1 MFITSQATTYSVICD
16 ILLPF
21 QLNPMYRFLSAQH
34 LEELVTGSSIDC
46 NLAYLNFKSLQGRLF
61 YEYLLI
67 CDRIPR
73 NNAGQVSHG
82 LLQRYAHGERGGW
95 WCSGLDPLN
104 DWGAM
109 EWGCYKPDFPRQNQ
123 DGKLI
128 KYEHPPLTPTRMFC
142 LRVTLEIW
150 QRTSSRYH
158 VAMPENIVITE
169 SGEAVGFW
177 QWVVEK
183 NIPVIICEGA
193 KKAAAL
199 LSQGYAAI
207 ALPGITSGYRVTK
220 DCVGKVISRQLIPDL
235 AVFTQSTRTFY
246 ICFDYETQPKTI
258 NAVNNAIAQLG
269 ELLQQTACTVKVI
282 RLPGL
287 EKGVDEFIVAKGA
300 IVFKTV
306 YQASADLEID
316 LAKVK
321 PHSQL
326 TYKPALTLNRRY
338 LGKIPFPKSGLV
350 GVKSPK
356 GTGKTTAL
364 LDLVAEAHKNHQP
377 VLLLT
382 HRIQLGRFLCDKIGV
397 EWINHKKLEEEN
409 KNNLFASTTD
419 EKEQCRDAKFSVST
433 QFRIRSVDSQY
444 YSSEKNH
451 NPQSLGLCI
460 DSIWK
465 LKPEH
470 WQGAIIILDEV
481 EQSLWHLL
489 NSSTCKDKRVLILK
503 KFQQLV
509 ATVLQTGGLVIAQD
523 ADLSDLSLDYMKGL
537 AETQLDPW
545 LVVNRWKPETGCDI
559 NFYNTPNPTT
569 LIQQLEQD
577 LIAGRKCYVTTDS
590 RSGRYS
596 SEAIEQYILQR
607 LEQLHKQHPKTLVV
621 SSQTTSQ
628 PNHEALDFI
637 KDINQKVKEYSA
649 VFVTPSL
656 GTGVSIDVEH
666 FDSVYGIFQGV
677 IPDWEARQA
686 LARVRPNVTRH
697 VWCAKRGLGLI
708 GSGSK
713 NYRVLS
719 HWYQENHK
727 ENLALMSPLHKIEV
741 DLPLVYDFIHLRNW
755 AKFAARV
762 NASITLFRHS
772 MQAGLIA
779 EGHQVNIVSDTL
791 TKERLRELRT
801 ALITAATQ
809 DWEMSKKILQEI
821 VKIQKEFIYN
831 SNKSQSIKTH
841 IRQIH
846 QKKELQIADAV
857 ANASEISYKE
867 YELLN
872 NRVITEQESYKLQKY
887 ILQQR
892 YGVAVTPKLKQLDD
906 QGYYQQLLLHYYL
919 THDSEYFR
927 IKDKQE
933 WCQQLWMGDGKVF
946 IPDVKTYTLKIEAL
960 RALGVTQFLEPER
973 EFKENDSDLINL
985 KLKAQ
990 LYSKH
995 ITRSLGMKLPIDG
1008 RAYVSCIKILSIV
1021 LSLLGLKLK
1030 VSYITDSGQGDRV
1043 KIYCIDSATLDDG
1056 RQEIFSVWNASD
1068 ALRLSCSQSGFN
1080 HSSLEKGITP
1090 NNSQSI
1096 STVALL

>member
-1 MFITSQATTYSVICD
+1 
-16 ILLPF
+16 
-21 QLNPMYRFLSAQH
+21 MYRFLSDQH
-34 LEELVTGSSIDC
+34 LEELVTRSGIDC
-46 NLAYLNFKSLQGRLF
+46 NLADLNFKSLQGRLF

-82 LLQRYAHGERGGW
+82 LLQRYADGEKGGW

-109 EWGCYKPDFPRQNQ
+109 EWGCYKPNHPRQNQ

-177 QWVVEK
+177 AWVVEN
-183 NIPVIICEGA
+183 NISVIICEGA

-220 DCVGKVISRQLIPDL
+220 DCVGKVMGRQLIPDL
-235 AVFTQSTRTFY
+235 AVFTKSARTFY

-269 ELLQQTACTVKVI
+269 ELLQQTASLVKVI

-287 EKGVDEFIVAKGA
+287 EKGVDEFIVAQGA
-300 IVFKTV
+300 IAFQTV
-306 YQASADLEID
+306 YQNSTDLETD
-316 LAKVK
+316 LAKIK

-326 TYKPALTLNRRY
+326 TYKPTLTLNRRY
-338 LGKIPFPKSGLV
+338 LGKLPFPKSGLV

-364 LDLVAEAHKNHQP
+364 LDVVTEAQKNHQP

-397 EWINHKKLEEEN
+397 EWINHKKLEEELSSQKSAVRMTSVESPILTSLPVN
-409 KNNLFASTTD
+409 KV
-419 EKEQCRDAKFSVST
+419 EGW
-433 QFRIRSVDSQY
+433 
-444 YSSEKNH
+444 SSPILQVTKKS
-451 NPQSLGLCI
+451 QSLGLCI

-465 LKPEH
+465 LKPED

-503 KFQQLV
+503 KFQQLISII
-509 ATVLQTGGLVIAQD
+509 LQTGGLVIAQD

-537 AETQLDPW
+537 AEISIEPW
-545 LVVNRWKPETGCDI
+545 VVVNEWKPQTGCDVT
-559 NFYNTPNPTT
+559 FYNTPNPTA

-577 LIAGRKCYVTTDS
+577 LILGRKCYVTTDS

-596 SEAIEQYILQR
+596 SEAIEQYIKQR
-607 LEQLHKQHPKTLVV
+607 LEQFQKKYPKTLVV
-621 SSQTTSQ
+621 SSQTTSTHK
-628 PNHEALDFI
+628 HEALDFI

-697 VWCAKRGLGLI
+697 VWCAKRGVGLI

-727 ENLALMSPLHKIEV
+727 ENLALMSPLHKVDV

-755 AKFAARV
+755 ARFAARV
-762 NASITLFRHS
+762 NGSITLFRYS

-779 EGHQVNIVSDTL
+779 EGHQVKVISNTFTKDRL
-791 TKERLRELRT
+791 TELRKALIIAAPKDWETSKKLLREIVNT
-801 ALITAATQ
+801 
-809 DWEMSKKILQEI
+809 KKDFVE
-821 VKIQKEFIYN
+821 N

-841 IRQIH
+841 IRQIR
-846 QKKELQIADAV
+846 QDKEVKIAYAV
-857 ANASEISYKE
+857 ANAPEISYRE
-867 YELLN
+867 YQLLN
-872 NRVITEQESYKLQKY
+872 NRFITEEESYKLQKY

-892 YGVAVTPKLKQLDD
+892 YGVTVTPRLKQLDD
-906 QGYYQQLLLHYYL
+906 QGYYPQLLLHYYL

-927 IKDKQE
+927 IRDKQE
-933 WCQQLWMGDGKVF
+933 WYQQLWMGDGKVF

-973 EFKENDSDLINL
+973 EFQENDSDLINL

-990 LYSKH
+990 VYSKH
-995 ITRSLGMKLPIDG
+995 IKRSLGIKLPVDG
-1008 RAYVSCIKILSIV
+1008 RACVSTIKILSIV

-1030 VSYITDSGQGDRV
+1030 VSELTNSGQGDRI
-1043 KIYCIDSATLDDG
+1043 KIYCIDPATLNDG
-1056 RQEIFSVWNASD
+1056 RQEIFSVWDASD
-1068 ALRLSCSQSGFN
+1068 ALRLSVSQSGFHN
-1080 HSSLEKGITP
+1080 LGLGKGIMP
-1090 NNSQSI
+1090 NNSQST

>member
-1 MFITSQATTYSVICD
+1 MCD
-16 ILLPF
+16 ILLHF
-21 QLNPMYRFLSAQH
+21 QLYPMYRFLSAQH
-34 LEELVTGSSIDC
+34 LEELATRSGIDS

-73 NNAGQVSHG
+73 NNAGQVRHG
-82 LLQRYAHGERGGW
+82 LLQRYADGEKGGW
-95 WCSGLDPLN
+95 WCSGLDPLDN
-104 DWGAM
+104 WGVM

-158 VAMPENIVITE
+158 VAMPENIIITE

-177 QWVVEK
+177 AWVVEN
-183 NIPVIICEGA
+183 NISVIICEGA

-220 DCVGKVISRQLIPDL
+220 DCFGKVMGRQLIPDL
-235 AVFTQSTRTFY
+235 AVFTQSARTFY

-258 NAVNNAIAQLG
+258 NAVNHAIAQLG

-300 IVFKTV
+300 IAFLTV
-306 YQASADLEID
+306 YQTSADLEID
-316 LAKVK
+316 LATVK

-326 TYKPALTLNRRY
+326 TYKPALTLNRHY
-338 LGKIPFPKSGLV
+338 LGKLPFPTSGLV

-364 LDLVAEAHKNHQP
+364 LDLVTEAKKNHQP

-382 HRIQLGRFLCDKIGV
+382 HRIQLGRFLCNKIGV
-397 EWINHKKLEEEN
+397 EWINQKKLEEEN
-409 KNNLFASTTD
+409 TNNLLASKTD
-419 EKEQCRDAKFSVST
+419 QKQQCRDEPWRVST
-433 QFRIRSVDSQY
+433 SYFNGGEILNSLPDQKY
-444 YSSEKNH
+444 
-451 NPQSLGLCI
+451 QSLGLCI
-460 DSIWK
+460 DSLWK

-503 KFQQLV
+503 KFQQLIS
-509 ATVLQTGGLVIAQD
+509 TILQTGGLVIAQD
-523 ADLSDLSLDYMKGL
+523 ADLSDLSLDYIKGL
-537 AETQLDPW
+537 AEIPIEPW
-545 LVVNRWKPETGCDI
+545 VVVNEWKPQSGCDVI
-559 NFYNTPNPTT
+559 LYNTPNPTA

-577 LIAGRKCYVTTDS
+577 LIAGLKCYVTTDS

-596 SEAIEQYILQR
+596 SEAIDNYIKQR
-607 LEQLHKQHPKTLVV
+607 LEQFHKKYPKTLVV
-621 SSQTTSQ
+621 SSQTTST

-656 GTGVSIDVEH
+656 GTGVSIDVEY

-686 LARVRPNVTRH
+686 LARVRPNLTRH
-697 VWCAKRGLGLI
+697 VWCAKRGVGLI

-727 ENLALMSPLHKIEV
+727 ENLALMSPLHKVDV

-779 EGHQVNIVSDTL
+779 EGHQVKVISDTF
-791 TKERLRELRT
+791 TKERLTELRK

-809 DWEMSKKILQEI
+809 DWETSKKLLREI
-821 VKIQKEFIYN
+821 VKIQKEFIDN
-831 SNKSQSIKTH
+831 SKKSKSIKTH
-841 IRQIH
+841 IRQIR
-846 QKKELQIADAV
+846 QEKELQSADAV
-857 ANASEISYKE
+857 ANAPDISYRE

-872 NRVITEQESYKLQKY
+872 NRLITEQESYKLQKY
-887 ILQQR
+887 VLQQR
-892 YGVAVTPKLKQLDD
+892 YGITVIPRLKQLDD
-906 QGYYQQLLLHYYL
+906 TGYYQQLLLHYYL

-927 IKDKQE
+927 IRDKQE
-933 WCQQLWMGDGKVF
+933 WYQQLWMGNGKVF
-946 IPDVKTYTLKIEAL
+946 IPDLKTYTLKIEAL

-973 EFKENDSDLINL
+973 EFHSYDSDVINL

-990 LYSKH
+990 LYNKH
-995 ITRSLGMKLPIDG
+995 INRSLGIKLPIDG
-1008 RAYVSCIKILSIV
+1008 RAGVSCIKILSIV
-1021 LSLLGLKLK
+1021 LNLLGLKLK
-1030 VSYITDSGQGDRV
+1030 VSYITDSGQGDRI

-1056 RQEIFSVWNASD
+1056 RQEIFSVWDAHD
-1068 ALRLSCSQSGFN
+1068 ALRLSFSQSGFN
-1080 HSSLEKGITP
+1080 NSGLEKWITP
-1090 NNSQSI
+1090 NNSQGLHCYEPNA
-1096 STVALL
+1096 STH